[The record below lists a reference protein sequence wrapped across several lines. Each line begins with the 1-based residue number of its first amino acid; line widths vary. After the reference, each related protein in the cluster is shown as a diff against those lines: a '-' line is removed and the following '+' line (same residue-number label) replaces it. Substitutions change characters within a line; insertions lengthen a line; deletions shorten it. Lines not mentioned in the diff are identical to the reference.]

1 MSREILKKS
10 KASEEKC
17 LTLSADRDIIITHKK
32 KETVMNS
39 ETMKAV
45 REAAVTTLSKGADLA
60 FKTTVVVLTLRL
72 MGILQ

>member
-1 MSREILKKS
+1 
-10 KASEEKC
+10 
-17 LTLSADRDIIITHKK
+17 
-32 KETVMNS
+32 MNN

-45 REAAVTTLSKGADLA
+45 REAATTTLAKGADLA